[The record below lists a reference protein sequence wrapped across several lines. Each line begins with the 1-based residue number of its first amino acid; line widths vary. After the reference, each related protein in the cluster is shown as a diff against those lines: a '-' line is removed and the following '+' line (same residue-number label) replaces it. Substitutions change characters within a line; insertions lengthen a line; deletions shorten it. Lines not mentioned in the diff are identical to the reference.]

1 MRPIIYHVSIDSIL
15 FKPVC
20 PSMGMWITYGSV
32 LVIIVFVSFLLY
44 YRNSICSTFNM
55 LNQDVLNLTTNVSNK
70 FAQIKNIVQNRI
82 YKITKMTNQIIS
94 KIKKILLNNKQCNIH
109 FN

>member
-1 MRPIIYHVSIDSIL
+1 
-15 FKPVC
+15 
-20 PSMGMWITYGSV
+20 
-32 LVIIVFVSFLLY
+32 
-44 YRNSICSTFNM
+44 M

-94 KIKKILLNNKQCNIH
+94 KIKKNSSK
-109 FN
+109 